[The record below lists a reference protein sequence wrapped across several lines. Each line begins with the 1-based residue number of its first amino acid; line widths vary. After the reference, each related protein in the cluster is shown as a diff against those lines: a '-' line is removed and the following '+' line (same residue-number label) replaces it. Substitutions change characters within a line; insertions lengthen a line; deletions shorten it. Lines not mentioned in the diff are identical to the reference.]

1 MTMKM
6 GRAFAAGEEARPV
19 AEDLS
24 RYARTYAQLG
34 DHAEG
39 HFLLWQLSSAHALLL
54 EQDGDRMYAE
64 FGGLNG
70 RQLAEGARAQAR
82 FYAFLLAEAPAR
94 SEFHLER
101 KITVYEA
108 MIFLDDEMARSHAAV
123 MVETAMHIDAGKLG
137 INLTKVVIEPG
148 STSRH

>member
-1 MTMKM
+1 MTTRK
-6 GRAFAAGEEARPV
+6 RKASAACDETLPG

-34 DHAEG
+34 DHAER
-39 HFLLWQLSSAHALLL
+39 HFLLWQLSSAHAMLL
-54 EQDGDRMYAE
+54 EQDGDRIHAE

-82 FYAFLLAEAPAR
+82 FFAFMLAEAPAQR
-94 SEFHLER
+94 DEHLER

-108 MIFLDDEMARSHAAV
+108 MVFQDDEMARSHTAV
-123 MVETAMHIDAGKLG
+123 MVETAMNIDARKLG
-137 INLTKVVIEPG
+137 INLTKVAIEPG
-148 STSRH
+148 SMSRH

>member
-1 MTMKM
+1 MTTRK
-6 GRAFAAGEEARPV
+6 RKASAACDETLPG

-34 DHAEG
+34 DHAER
-39 HFLLWQLSSAHALLL
+39 HFLLWQLSSAHAMLL
-54 EQDGDRMYAE
+54 EQDGDRIHAE

-82 FYAFLLAEAPAR
+82 FFAFMLAEAPAQR
-94 SEFHLER
+94 DEHLER

-108 MIFLDDEMARSHAAV
+108 MIFQEDEMARSHTAV
-123 MVETAMHIDAGKLG
+123 MVEAAMQVDARKLG
-137 INLTKVVIEPG
+137 INLTKVAIEPG
-148 STSRH
+148 SMSRH